1 MLDEVS
7 IDYEYKVLI
16 DILAESVTAYLINN
30 NSENDQEKS
39 GLHANKQVEK
49 E

>member
-16 DILAESVTAYLINN
+16 DILAESVTAYLMNN
-30 NSENDQEKS
+30 NSENDQEQS
-39 GLHANKQVEK
+39 DLHANNPAK
-49 E
+49 EE